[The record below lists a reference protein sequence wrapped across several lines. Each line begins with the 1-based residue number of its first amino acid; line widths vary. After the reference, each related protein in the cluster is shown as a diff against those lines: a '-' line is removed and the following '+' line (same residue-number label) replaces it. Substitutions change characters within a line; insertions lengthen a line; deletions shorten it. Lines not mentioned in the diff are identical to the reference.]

1 MKIKTLLIAALG
13 VVSLALAG
21 CTTTIDST
29 IQKSLPRI
37 CADAETAHIA
47 FTAVAAAGKLKQS
60 VVDKEAAA
68 YAALQ
73 PLCANPSQQT
83 AASVLIQALTLYTT
97 MSTALKEAQKVE

>member
-1 MKIKTLLIAALG
+1 MRIKSLLIATLS

-21 CTTTIDST
+21 CTTTIDSA

-47 FTAVAAAGKLKQS
+47 FVAVAATGKVKQS
-60 VVDKEAAA
+60 VIDKEAFA
-68 YAALQ
+68 YASLQ

-83 AASVLIQALTLYTT
+83 AATVLIQALTLYTA